1 MFEETNKMNR
11 TFKTVW
17 STVRQQYVVSDEKH
31 ASHGKAAKATMA
43 AVAVAAA
50 FAAGAAGAAYVPA
63 TLSAAAS
70 GGTYVEQGVLGN
82 VQSWE
87 SAEYKK
93 DWGLTAMNASSAYAL
108 GFHGQGVNLAV
119 MDSGALL
126 YKHPEL
132 NGDRFHAT
140 HATGQFGSTGVRYP
154 QGAGEQFDA
163 DYEKGESFDIT
174 GEWILNTNDSHGTHV
189 TGTVGGNRDGSE
201 FHGVAWGADVYVG
214 NTGGTDDSNYGPFL
228 DHDFFLA
235 GWSAIVK
242 DINSANALAG
252 NPDRG
257 GVINNSFGTN
267 TRVVNN
273 GSTGYDGYN
282 TSVHLPV
289 NTTAQTEYEY
299 FLFNQVYGPDQ
310 SFVDAAWEAVKDTNV
325 IQVMTTGNRDMAN
338 PYYRPL
344 YPYFNPEAEQNWIA
358 VAGLKKLDG
367 EGENAHYGL
376 IKNFNEAGNAK
387 WWTVVGPG
395 DSIYSSAVV
404 DGSYVM
410 PGKGEGEGLELT
422 DPTYAA
428 WGGTSM
434 AAPHV
439 TGAMGVLMSR
449 YSEMT
454 AVQVRDVLFTT
465 ASHTN
470 PDGTIMDGW
479 VNTDGTT
486 PAEGEVSDRM
496 GWGVPDL
503 EKGMYGP
510 GQLLGKFEYNMR
522 AGTLDVWTND
532 ITEVALNQR
541 QREDAAWKAAAQKWL
556 KNPTL
561 TLGDEFTA
569 EEKKLIGDIILDTSD
584 DIVGLD
590 AEQEKISEKD
600 AIAWRKAYF
609 EKRLQ
614 AIAARAYDGSL
625 VKRGEGTLILTGHNT
640 YEGGTVVEG
649 GTLWGFA
656 DSFGVTVDKTKAVQ
670 NGQVT
675 VKGGSFGIMTSYED
689 ELTGKGTI
697 TDNAESA
704 AENDQHSVDV
714 TVQKGGTYL
723 LSAGE
728 NATAGKVKFEEGAKI
743 GVGSPNAETLKQALT
758 GEKVETTL
766 DADIEGFANAKLDNS
781 ARAFFETELSYDEKT
796 GEISAQTTHKEGSFT
811 AYGSSSNAH
820 AIGAALAGSQQG
832 ALFDQLLIASADQVT
847 RTYDS
852 LASDAFLNAQNAS
865 IVNTVTLTRAIK
877 DQAQGIGGAR
887 VAEMADGTARIWA
900 TGIGSWGDL
909 DYGNTSI
916 DNDFYAGLIG
926 AEVDVCPAAKVGVFF
941 GAGTSEF
948 DGGKAGKLESDD
960 IHFGIYAQTN
970 IQDVVGVNFGFTYT
984 QQDREGHRSLTVGS
998 NSVQNQ
1004 IDNDAKIAQI
1014 FVEGAYTGF
1023 NTNAFSVEPYVG
1035 FSWMHV
1041 QNDDFSENVGGV
1053 EITTDNQNQNVEMTT
1068 LGIRGAIPFT
1078 IGSVSMSVKGD
1089 VNWMHFFGDTS
1100 AEALL
1105 GLGGSG
1111 VAKIEGGELDNMFGV
1126 GLGIEAQLTKAT
1138 TFGLSYTGA
1147 YDGDVS
1153 SSGLFANLR
1162 FAF

>member
-1 MFEETNKMNR
+1 MNR

-50 FAAGAAGAAYVPA
+50 FAAGAASAAYVPA
-63 TLSAAAS
+63 GMARTASAAAEQA
-70 GGTYVEQGVLGN
+70 YVETGVIGSAA
-82 VQSWE
+82 SWE
-87 SAEYKK
+87 TEEYKA

-108 GFHGQGVNLAV
+108 GFHGQGVALGV

-126 YKHPEL
+126 QKHPEL
-132 NGDRFHAT
+132 AGDRFHAS
-140 HATGQFGSTGVRYP
+140 HAAGEYGSTGDRY
-154 QGAGEQFDA
+154 QDGVSGVGDVFENG
-163 DYEKGESFDIT
+163 DYEKGDKFDID
-174 GEWILNTNDSHGTHV
+174 GNWIAHVNDTHGTHV
-189 TGTVGGNRDGSE
+189 TGTVGANRDGSE
-201 FHGVAWGADVYVG
+201 FHGVSWGSEIWVG
-214 NTGGTDDSNYGPFL
+214 NTGGTDNTNYGMPQ
-228 DHDFFLA
+228 DYNFFYA
-235 GWSAIVK
+235 GWKSLADNLIA
-242 DINSANALAG
+242 ANG
-252 NPDRG
+252 SERG

-267 TRVVNN
+267 LRINA
-273 GSTGYDGYN
+273 GG
-282 TSVHLPV
+282 TSLPA
-289 NTTAQTEYEY
+289 NTTAETEYEY
-299 FLFNQVYGPDQ
+299 FLFKQRYGDDP
-310 SFVDAAWEAVKDTNV
+310 SFVDAAWDAVKGTNV
-325 IQVMTTGNRDMAN
+325 VQVMTTGNRNMDM
-338 PYYRPL
+338 PYYRAL

-358 VAGLKKLDG
+358 VAGLQKDG
-367 EGENAHYGL
+367 VDAQGRDKYKW
-376 IKNFNEAGNAK
+376 IDSFNQAGNAK
-387 WWTVVGPG
+387 WWTVVAPG
-395 DSIYSSAVV
+395 SGIYSSVV
-404 DGSYVM
+404 YDDHYESTNDEHKLGDAGYASYS
-410 PGKGEGEGLELT
+410 
-422 DPTYAA
+422 
-428 WGGTSM
+428 GTSM

-449 YSEMT
+449 YQDMS

-465 ASHTN
+465 ANHKN
-470 PDGTIMDGW
+470 ADGSNFTGW
-479 VNTDGTT
+479 TAG
-486 PAEGEVSDRM
+486 EGEVDEIY
-496 GWGVPDL
+496 GWGAPDL
-503 EKGMYGP
+503 NKGMFGP
-510 GQLLGKFEYNMR
+510 GQLLGEFEYNMR
-522 AGTLDVWTND
+522 TTGLDVWSND
-532 ITEVALNQR
+532 ISQVALDQR
-541 QREDAAWKAAAQKWL
+541 KAEDLAWMELTKDGTDLEAEEYELGDADIPDVDDATIDPEDAEKWRAEYYAKRAESI
-556 KNPTL
+556 KN
-561 TLGDEFTA
+561 
-569 EEKKLIGDIILDTSD
+569 KLEN
-584 DIVGLD
+584 GL
-590 AEQEKISEKD
+590 
-600 AIAWRKAYF
+600 
-609 EKRLQ
+609 
-614 AIAARAYDGSL
+614 YDGSL
-625 VKRGEGTLILTGHNT
+625 VKQGQGTLVLTGNNT
-640 YEGGTVVEG
+640 YRGGTTVEE
-649 GTLWGFA
+649 GTLWGFN
-656 DSFGVTVDKTKAVQ
+656 DSFGVTVTNEKAVG
-670 NGQVT
+670 NGKVT
-675 VKGGSFGIMTSYED
+675 VNGGSFGIMNAYNDTLTQKGEIKD
-689 ELTGKGTI
+689 ESS
-697 TDNAESA
+697 D
-704 AENDQHSVDV
+704 HSVDV
-714 TVQKGGTYL
+714 LVKKGGTYM

-728 NATAGKVKFEEGAKI
+728 DVTVGELTFEEGSFI
-743 GVGSPNAETLKQALT
+743 TVGSAETEVLKTALDGT
-758 GEKVETTL
+758 KIESSVTAEKL
-766 DADIEGFANAKLDNS
+766 EGTAIVNPDY
-781 ARAFFETELSYDEKT
+781 AFFDSNIKFGENEITSEMTYD
-796 GEISAQTTHKEGSFT
+796 KEAFA
-811 AYGSSSNAH
+811 AYGSSKNAREIGA
-820 AIGAALAGSQQG
+820 AIGAAESG
-832 ALFDQLLIASADQVT
+832 ALFDQILGATKDQVN

-1068 LGIRGAIPFT
+1068 LGVRGAIPFT